1 MGDDN
6 RLVIPACEDAYRDWW
21 ESMGSAFIRGF
32 YAIGFRHIF
41 LGMFFII
48 VSLVFVSF
56 VSSRIASVIP
66 RLFLVDEW
74 DKAT

>member
-1 MGDDN
+1 MHTEIGGKVWN
-6 RLVIPACEDAYRDWW
+6 RRLFVGFMLLV
-21 ESMGSAFIRGF
+21 SAI
-32 YAIGFRHIF
+32 YF

-56 VSSRIASVIP
+56 VSSRVASVIP

>member
-1 MGDDN
+1 MHTEIGGRVWDR
-6 RLVIPACEDAYRDWW
+6 RLFVGF
-21 ESMGSAFIRGF
+21 MLLVSAI
-32 YAIGFRHIF
+32 YF

-56 VSSRIASVIP
+56 VSSRVASVIP